1 MPETLT
7 PLLAGT
13 TLLPLMSFMAVQSI
27 TPGPNNIM
35 LATAGASAGF
45 RATVPH
51 LFGISFGM
59 AVQIV
64 LLAAGLAPV
73 LQANPHWLPV
83 FTALSVSYL
92 VWLAL
97 KLARAAPP
105 VDGSAERGRGGRPLS
120 FFAAALFQW
129 INPKAW
135 MMSLTVASVF
145 WPAQRSFVEAALL
158 VAGLTS
164 LVNLPCISLWAAAGV
179 GLRRWLTVGWR
190 WRAFNGAM
198 AVALLATAA
207 TLVA

>member
-1 MPETLT
+1 MPEALLPLFATT
-7 PLLAGT
+7 P
-13 TLLPLMSFMAVQSI
+13 LLPLMSFMAVQSI

-45 RATVPH
+45 RATLPH

-73 LQANPHWLPV
+73 LQTNPQWLPL
-83 FTALSVSYL
+83 FTALSVAYL
-92 VWLAL
+92 VWLAA

-105 VDGSAERGRGGRPLS
+105 VDAADSEAGGRPLS

-145 WPAQRSFVEAALL
+145 WPAERGFLEAALL

-179 GLRRWLTVGWR
+179 GLRRWLTVAWR
-190 WRAFNGAM
+190 WRAFNATM
-198 AVALLATAA
+198 AIALLATAA
-207 TLVA
+207 TLVT